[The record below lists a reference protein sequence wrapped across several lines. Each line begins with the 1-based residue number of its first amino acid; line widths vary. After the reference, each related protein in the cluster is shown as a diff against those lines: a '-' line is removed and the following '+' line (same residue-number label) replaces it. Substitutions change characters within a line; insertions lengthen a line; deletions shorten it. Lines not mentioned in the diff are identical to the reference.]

1 MHMLCC
7 TGSLGLANGRMP
19 TGAMR
24 HAPLRMQ
31 KDGSGGLGITGS
43 GPVSGKYEGAGM
55 GTRPKP
61 DDSMRPDEI
70 DYEAAAASQPSKDA
84 KPVPDVIAGGFS
96 SRTPALVDNL
106 RVGDGRLAGDVGFDP
121 LQLAD
126 SSSTL
131 AWYREAEIKHA
142 RIGML
147 AALGWPV
154 AEKLNGPLS
163 EALGQPSLLT
173 DDGRVPTILNGG
185 LDGVNSVYWAAALAL
200 AVAAESTYLD
210 DQLGVGMKRTD
221 YEPGMLGFDPLGLD
235 SKVTRNAE
243 IWLGRVGMMAVVAYA
258 LEESVTKA
266 PLFP

>member
-1 MHMLCC
+1 VVPPSSPRQFPFA
-7 TGSLGLANGRMP
+7 TGPRAYS
-19 TGAMR
+19 
-24 HAPLRMQ
+24 
-31 KDGSGGLGITGS
+31 
-43 GPVSGKYEGAGM
+43 
-55 GTRPKP
+55 
-61 DDSMRPDEI
+61 
-70 DYEAAAASQPSKDA
+70 
-84 KPVPDVIAGGFS
+84 
-96 SRTPALVDNL
+96 
-106 RVGDGRLAGDVGFDP
+106 
-121 LQLAD
+121 
-126 SSSTL
+126 
-131 AWYREAEIKHA
+131 WYREAEIKHA

-185 LDGVNSVYWAAALAL
+185 LDGVNSVYWAAALGL

>member
-1 MHMLCC
+1 MLF
-7 TGSLGLANGRMP
+7 SIVSPLGL
-19 TGAMR
+19 TMR

-31 KDGSGGLGITGS
+31 ADRSGDGPLGGG
-43 GPVSGKYEGAGM
+43 VSGKYEGTGM
-55 GTRPKP
+55 GTRPRPDSSMKP
-61 DDSMRPDEI
+61 DVI
-70 DYEAAAASQPSKDA
+70 DLEAAAASQPSKDA
-84 KPVPDVIAGGFS
+84 KPVSDSIAGGFS
-96 SRTPALVDNL
+96 SRTPSLVDNL

-121 LQLAD
+121 LKLAD

-173 DDGRVPTILNGG
+173 EDGRVPTIVNGG
-185 LDGVNSVYWAAALAL
+185 LGSVNAVYWAAALAL
-200 AVAAESTYLD
+200 AVAAESSYLD
-210 DQLGVGMKRTD
+210 AQLGVGMKRTD
-221 YEPGMLGFDPLGLD
+221 YEPGMLGFDPLGMD
-235 SKVTRNAE
+235 SKITRNAE
-243 IWLGRVGMMAVVAYA
+243 IWLGRVGMMAVVGYA
-258 LEESVTKA
+258 FEESLTKA

>member
-7 TGSLGLANGRMP
+7 TGSLGLA
-19 TGAMR
+19 MR
-24 HAPLRMQ
+24 HTPLRMQ
-31 KDGSGGLGITGS
+31 ADGPGGIGS
-43 GPVSGKYEGAGM
+43 TGPVAAKYEGSGM

-96 SRTPALVDNL
+96 SRAPALVDNL

-173 DDGRVPTILNGG
+173 GEGRAPTILNGG
-185 LDGVNSVYWAAALAL
+185 LGGVNSVYWAAALAL

-258 LEESVTKA
+258 LEESLTKA

>member
-1 MHMLCC
+1 MLF
-7 TGSLGLANGRMP
+7 SSVSVGL
-19 TGAMR
+19 AMR

-31 KDGSGGLGITGS
+31 ADGSGGLGTTGPS
-43 GPVSGKYEGAGM
+43 PVSAKYEGTGM
-55 GTRPKP
+55 GTRPRPDSSMKP
-61 DDSMRPDEI
+61 DVI
-70 DYEAAAASQPSKDA
+70 DYEAAAASQEGTG
-84 KPVPDVIAGGFS
+84 KPVSDSMAGGFS
-96 SRTPALVDNL
+96 SRTPSLVDNL

-121 LQLAD
+121 LKLAD

-173 DDGRVPTILNGG
+173 DDGRVPSIVNGG
-185 LDGVNSVYWAAALAL
+185 LGSVNAVYWAAALAL
-200 AVAAESTYLD
+200 AVAAESSYLD
-210 DQLGVGMKRTD
+210 AQLGVGMKRTD
-221 YEPGMLGFDPLGLD
+221 YEPGMLGFDPLGMD
-235 SKVTRNAE
+235 SKITRNAE
-243 IWLGRVGMMAVVAYA
+243 IWLGRVGMMAVVGYA
-258 LEESVTKA
+258 FEESLTKA

>member
-1 MHMLCC
+1 MLFSSV
-7 TGSLGLANGRMP
+7 SLGL
-19 TGAMR
+19 AMR

-31 KDGSGGLGITGS
+31 ADGSGGLGTTGP
-43 GPVSGKYEGAGM
+43 GPVSAKYEGTGM
-55 GTRPKP
+55 GTRPRP
-61 DDSMRPDEI
+61 DDSMKPDVI
-70 DYEAAAASQPSKDA
+70 DLEAAAASQPSKDA
-84 KPVPDVIAGGFS
+84 KPVSEQIAGGFS
-96 SRTPALVDNL
+96 SRTPSLVDNL

-121 LQLAD
+121 LKLAD

-154 AEKLNGPLS
+154 AEKLNGPIS

-173 DDGRVPTILNGG
+173 DDGRVPTIVNGG
-185 LDGVNSVYWAAALAL
+185 LGSVNAVYWAAALAL

-210 DQLGVGMKRTD
+210 AQLGVGMKRTD
-221 YEPGMLGFDPLGLD
+221 YEPGMLGFDPLGMD
-235 SKVTRNAE
+235 SKITRNAE
-243 IWLGRVGMMAVVAYA
+243 IWLGRVGMMAVVGYA
-258 LEESVTKA
+258 LEESLTKA